1 MYGFPSPFTVLKS
14 QREYS
19 PEKIFNKTLM
29 FDEPPIPKDHNNRES
44 AYNSMELGS
53 LLNED
58 LFSKKVE
65 FSYEE
70 ESILKYVLN
79 SKEIINSINLP

>member
-1 MYGFPSPFTVLKS
+1 
-14 QREYS
+14 
-19 PEKIFNKTLM
+19 
-29 FDEPPIPKDHNNRES
+29 
-44 AYNSMELGS
+44 MELGS

-70 ESILKYVLN
+70 ESILKYVIS
-79 SKEIINSINLP
+79 SKEIINSINLPQMSLYNKNVDIPLISRVS